1 MPSKPESMLVVER
14 RIPGTRSFPLEQQ
27 ICLIGASNGSD
38 IFIDSPYI
46 SRMHAQITKEKEAF
60 RIRDL
65 DSKNGTFVNGSRL
78 KEEHRLRN
86 GDRIELAEG
95 QVVLRFLHRGTT
107 ITVSAIA
114 AANGADMVVDDKSRE
129 VWVDGVRLEPSL
141 SRKEFDLLEL
151 LYRHRGQACSKDD
164 IAKTG
169 WPERETGDVGD
180 PEIEQ
185 SIRRL
190 RLRIEPD
197 ASSPKFVLTV
207 RGYGYKLAQG

>member
-1 MPSKPESMLVVER
+1 
-14 RIPGTRSFPLEQQ
+14 
-27 ICLIGASNGSD
+27 
-38 IFIDSPYI
+38 
-46 SRMHAQITKEKEAF
+46 
-60 RIRDL
+60 
-65 DSKNGTFVNGSRL
+65 
-78 KEEHRLRN
+78 
-86 GDRIELAEG
+86 
-95 QVVLRFLHRGTT
+95 
-107 ITVSAIA
+107 
-114 AANGADMVVDDKSRE
+114 MVVDDKSRE